1 MIWGDG
7 TTYEGSWRNGFR
19 DGFGKLVTKKCEQI
33 GMYEKNRFIKDQSFV
48 FDGVQTG
55 HYGEFKQKDL
65 KTGALG
71 VSNLKMRRA
80 ILQK

>member
-33 GMYEKNRFIKDQSFV
+33 GMYEKNRFTKDQAFV

-55 HYGEFKQKDL
+55 
-65 KTGALG
+65 
-71 VSNLKMRRA
+71 
-80 ILQK
+80 

>member
-33 GMYEKNRFIKDQSFV
+33 GMYEKNRFIKDQAFV

-55 HYGEFKQKDL
+55 QYGEF
-65 KTGALG
+65 
-71 VSNLKMRRA
+71 
-80 ILQK
+80 